1 MTFQDLL
8 AKYRAISFS
17 ERDKGDRF
25 ERLMQAF
32 LQTVPWY
39 EGKFQHVWLWR
50 EFPYK
55 ENLGGKDT
63 GIDLVAQ
70 TVEGDFWAIQ
80 CKCYDEKAK
89 IDKPA
94 VDSFLATSSKQFVN
108 DQHQTT
114 SFALRLWISTTNN
127 WGSEAENA
135 IRHQV
140 PPVQRISLAD
150 LKSAPVDW
158 KALDSGISGSE
169 ARQHK
174 KSPRPHQEKAIAVF
188 HEHFQ
193 TKDRGKLIMACGTGK
208 TFTSLKIMEKETGGR
223 GLVLFLAPSIALV
236 GQTLREWMAESSIP
250 IFPICICSDPEV
262 SKSKKKSDDDTDGYS
277 VTDLAFPASTRVTDI
292 VRQFRLSEKF
302 HKDGVVVVFST
313 YQSIAVVANA
323 QKEFQRGFDLIICDE
338 AHRTTGVTLK
348 DEDDSAFV
356 KVHDN
361 TFIQAKKRL
370 YMTATPRLYAEESK
384 KKAKEADAYLCSM
397 DDEAMYGP
405 EVFRIGFGEAVD
417 KNLLADYKVL
427 VLTLSESQIPA
438 ALQEAVADRSK
449 EIDTDDA
456 SKLIGC
462 INALSKR
469 MLVDEGLLK
478 ASDPSPMRKAVA
490 FCQSI
495 KTSQKISAVFS
506 SFKDSYY
513 DSLTQKERE
522 EMVGVAAEH
531 VDGTMSATTRDEKLA
546 WLNASPS
553 DGNECRIL
561 TNVRCLSEGVDVPS
575 LDAVLFLSARNSQID
590 VVQSVGRVMRTAPG
604 KKFGYIIIPVL
615 IPANVTPEEA
625 LNDNKRFA
633 VVWTVL
639 NALRAHD
646 DRFSAT
652 VNKIELNRH
661 KPAGGGSV
669 LIGGIGDGSGTDTGD
684 RISGGD
690 GKAKAVQLPLPQLKE
705 LQNAIY
711 ARMVQKVGN
720 KRYWEQWAAD
730 VAKIA
735 QGYMERINRLIAAP
749 GPHKAAFDDFLDGL
763 RKNINPSV
771 TPGEVV
777 EMLAQHMITKPVFE
791 ALFDNYSFVR
801 SNPVSKA
808 LQGMVNL
815 LEEQALEKDT
825 LVLSRFY
832 ESVKMRVSGI
842 DNAEG
847 RQRIII
853 ELYDKFFRTAF
864 PLTVE
869 KLGIVYTPVEVV
881 DFINRSVADVLQ
893 ATFGRSLSDEN
904 VHVLDPFT
912 GTGTFIARMIQSGLI
927 NAEALPRKYAY
938 ELHANEIVLLA
949 YYIAS
954 INIENAYHATQNEDV
969 AYTPFNGIC
978 LTDTFQLGETDDT
991 NWLYAPALP
1000 QNSER
1005 VQAQQKTPIQIII
1018 GNPPYSVGQKSAND
1032 DAQNQSYPR
1041 LEKRIGVTYAAQS
1054 NQTNKNS
1061 LYDSYIKAFR
1071 WASDRLNKT
1080 QGGIIA
1086 FVSNGYWLDGNAMD
1100 GLRKCLEKEFSAIY
1114 VFNLRGN
1121 CRTSGELRR
1130 KEAGNVFGL
1139 GSRTPIAITILVKN
1153 PAHKGKAFIN
1163 YHDIGD
1169 YLSRE
1174 EKLSIIVKKRSALNP
1189 AMNWQQLHPNEHGD
1203 WLNQR
1208 NDVFSSFIPLGD
1220 KDNKENKQTFFMPFY
1235 SNGLKTNADSWMYN
1249 YSKKLLL
1256 EKMELF
1262 VDTYNKETLRYKT
1275 SQKSE
1280 SFETFCLKN
1289 DKQIKWHSGL
1299 YPKGEKGLL
1308 AHFDK
1313 EKVSIALYR
1322 AFCKT
1327 FCYYDEF
1334 LVQRVSLLPKIFPT
1348 QNTNN
1353 LTICVPG
1360 VGDRKGFSTII
1371 SRNVTDLELLEK
1383 AQCFPL
1389 YYYEKRSVYQPT
1401 LFDGESNAQYTR
1413 KDGITNFILERC
1425 RESYGPKVTKEDIF
1439 YYVYGLLHSPDYCKT
1454 FAADLKKMLPRLPLV
1469 EKPADFWTFSKAG
1482 RALTDLH
1489 LKYEIQPACP
1499 EVKVEG
1505 AESGNFRVEKMR
1517 FPNKGDKSVIEYN
1530 PWIAISNIPLD
1541 AYDYVLN
1548 GRSAIEWIMERYQVK
1563 VDKASGITNDPNDW
1577 ATENGKPRYI
1587 LDLLL
1592 SIVTVSVETMKIVR
1606 GLPALSS
1613 AGQAATVTPE
1623 DVAAIRPK
1631 SHPQVFPHPGREAAI
1646 RQLLPYIL
1654 QVQPGMAQDK
1664 AFQRAWLATFPDA
1677 CATLLADK
1685 ASAFNTAFAQSELG
1699 QWTFAQDDPVRVKN
1713 LWKSW
1718 QNNLGISITANME
1731 CFFSGDIR
1739 YPIQGIEAV
1748 LPFILEAGDNYDQ
1761 GIDQLLAQ
1769 ERFQKASHKLQACF
1783 TMLAEAQEAIA
1794 A

>member
-223 GLVLFLAPSIALV
+223 GVVLFLAPSIALV
-236 GQTLREWMAESSIP
+236 GQTLREWTAESSIP

-292 VRQFRLSEKF
+292 VRQFRLAEKF

-323 QKEFQRGFDLIICDE
+323 QKEFQRDFDLIICDE

-978 LTDTFQLGETDDT
+978 LTDTFQLGEMDDT

-1041 LEKRIGVTYAAQS
+1041 LEKRIGVTYAVQS
-1054 NQTNKNS
+1054 NQTNKNA

-1071 WASDRLNKT
+1071 WASDRLDK
-1080 QGGIIA
+1080 QHGGIIA
-1086 FVSNGYWLDGNAMD
+1086 FVSNAGWIDGNAMD
-1100 GLRKCLEKEFSAIY
+1100 GFRKCLEAEFSAIY
-1114 VFNLRGN
+1114 VFNVRGGV
-1121 CRTSGELRR
+1121 RGKMGESAK
-1130 KEAGNVFGL
+1130 KEGMNVFNIMTGV
-1139 GSRTPIAITILVKN
+1139 AITVLVKN
-1153 PAHKGKAFIN
+1153 PVHKDKAFIQ

-1174 EKLSIIVKKRSALNP
+1174 EKLAIIAEKRSILNP
-1189 AMNWQQLHPNEHGD
+1189 AMSWTHLRPNVHGD

-1208 NDVFSSFIPLGD
+1208 NDIFGSFIPLGD
-1220 KDNKENKQTFFMPFY
+1220 KDNKDNKQTFFMPYY
-1235 SNGLKTNADSWMYN
+1235 SNGLKTQRDAWCYNFSQTKLQQNIQSTVDYYNSMVESGRDTPLLDATKISWSAN
-1249 YSKKLLL
+1249 LQTAFSKKREINFE
-1256 EKMELF
+1256 EK
-1262 VDTYNKETLRYKT
+1262 DCR
-1275 SQKSE
+1275 
-1280 SFETFCLKN
+1280 
-1289 DKQIKWHSGL
+1289 IGL
-1299 YPKGEKGLL
+1299 YRPFNRLHVYFNREMNERVYQMPKLFSTPETKN
-1308 AHFDK
+1308 
-1313 EKVSIALYR
+1313 
-1322 AFCKT
+1322 
-1327 FCYYDEF
+1327 
-1334 LVQRVSLLPKIFPT
+1334 LV
-1348 QNTNN
+1348 
-1353 LTICVPG
+1353 ICLPG
-1360 VGDRKGFSTII
+1360 VGERKGFCTLI
-1371 SRNVTDLELLEK
+1371 SSHIFDLN
-1383 AQCFPL
+1383 AFDGGIQCFPL
-1389 YYYEKRSVYQPT
+1389 YYYEKKSVYQPT
-1401 LFDGESNAQYTR
+1401 LFDSEKSEYTR

-1425 RESYGPKVTKEDIF
+1425 RTSYGPKVTKEDIF
-1439 YYVYGLLHSPDYCKT
+1439 YYVYGLLHSPDYRKT

-1469 EKPADFWTFSKAG
+1469 EKPVDFWSFSKAG
-1482 RALTDLH
+1482 RSLADLH
-1489 LKYEIQPACP
+1489 LKYETQPACP
-1499 EVKVEG
+1499 KVKVEG
-1505 AESGNFRVEKMR
+1505 AESGNFRVQKMR

-1530 PWIAISNIPLD
+1530 PWITISNIPLD
-1541 AYDYVLN
+1541 AYEYVVN
-1548 GRSAIEWIMERYQVK
+1548 GRSAIEWIMERYQIK
-1563 VDKASGITNDPNDW
+1563 TDKASGITNDPNDW
-1577 ATENGKPRYI
+1577 ADEHGKPRYI

-1592 SIVTVSVETMKIVR
+1592 SIVTVSLETLKIIKT
-1606 GLPALSS
+1606 LP
-1613 AGQAATVTPE
+1613 QINE
-1623 DVAAIRPK
+1623 
-1631 SHPQVFPHPGREAAI
+1631 F
-1646 RQLLPYIL
+1646 
-1654 QVQPGMAQDK
+1654 
-1664 AFQRAWLATFPDA
+1664 
-1677 CATLLADK
+1677 
-1685 ASAFNTAFAQSELG
+1685 
-1699 QWTFAQDDPVRVKN
+1699 
-1713 LWKSW
+1713 
-1718 QNNLGISITANME
+1718 
-1731 CFFSGDIR
+1731 
-1739 YPIQGIEAV
+1739 
-1748 LPFILEAGDNYDQ
+1748 
-1761 GIDQLLAQ
+1761 
-1769 ERFQKASHKLQACF
+1769 
-1783 TMLAEAQEAIA
+1783 
-1794 A
+1794 

>member
-223 GLVLFLAPSIALV
+223 GVVLFLAPSIALV
-236 GQTLREWMAESSIP
+236 GQTLREWTAESSIP

-469 MLVDEGLLK
+469 MLVDEGFLK

-490 FCQSI
+490 FCQNI
-495 KTSQKISAVFS
+495 RTSQKISAVFS

-978 LTDTFQLGETDDT
+978 LTDTFQLGEMDDT

-1041 LEKRIGVTYAAQS
+1041 LEKRIGVTYAVQS
-1054 NQTNKNS
+1054 NQTNKNA

-1071 WASDRLNKT
+1071 WASDRLDK
-1080 QGGIIA
+1080 QHGGIIA
-1086 FVSNGYWLDGNAMD
+1086 FVSNAGWIDGNAMD
-1100 GLRKCLEKEFSAIY
+1100 GFRKCLEAEFSAIY
-1114 VFNLRGN
+1114 VFNVRGGV
-1121 CRTSGELRR
+1121 RGKMGESAK
-1130 KEAGNVFGL
+1130 KEGMNVFNIMTGV
-1139 GSRTPIAITILVKN
+1139 AITVLVKN
-1153 PAHKGKAFIN
+1153 PVHKDKAFIQ

-1174 EKLSIIVKKRSALNP
+1174 EKLAIIAEKRSILNP
-1189 AMNWQQLHPNEHGD
+1189 AMSWTHLRPNVHGD

-1208 NDVFSSFIPLGD
+1208 NDIFGSFIPLGD
-1220 KDNKENKQTFFMPFY
+1220 KDNKDNKQTFFVPYY
-1235 SNGLKTNADSWMYN
+1235 SNGLKTQRDAWCYNFSQTKLQQNIQSTVDYYNSMVESGRDTPLLDATKISWSAN
-1249 YSKKLLL
+1249 LQTAFSKKREINFE
-1256 EKMELF
+1256 EK
-1262 VDTYNKETLRYKT
+1262 DCR
-1275 SQKSE
+1275 
-1280 SFETFCLKN
+1280 
-1289 DKQIKWHSGL
+1289 IGL
-1299 YPKGEKGLL
+1299 YRPFNRLHVYFNREMNERVYQMPKL
-1308 AHFDK
+1308 
-1313 EKVSIALYR
+1313 
-1322 AFCKT
+1322 
-1327 FCYYDEF
+1327 
-1334 LVQRVSLLPKIFPT
+1334 FPT
-1348 QNTNN
+1348 PETKN
-1353 LTICVPG
+1353 LVICLPG
-1360 VGDRKGFSTII
+1360 VGERKGFCTLI
-1371 SRNVTDLELLEK
+1371 SSHIFDLN
-1383 AQCFPL
+1383 AFDGGIQCFPL
-1389 YYYEKRSVYQPT
+1389 YYYEKKSVYQPT
-1401 LFDGESNAQYTR
+1401 LFDSEKSEYTR

-1425 RESYGPKVTKEDIF
+1425 RTSYGPKVTKEDIF
-1439 YYVYGLLHSPDYCKT
+1439 YYVYGLLHSPDYRKT

-1469 EKPADFWTFSKAG
+1469 EKPVDFWSFSKAG
-1482 RALTDLH
+1482 RSLADLH
-1489 LKYEIQPACP
+1489 LNYETQPACP
-1499 EVKVEG
+1499 KVKVEG
-1505 AESGNFRVEKMR
+1505 AESGNFRVQKMR

-1530 PWIAISNIPLD
+1530 PWITISNIPLD
-1541 AYDYVLN
+1541 AYEYVVN
-1548 GRSAIEWIMERYQVK
+1548 GRSAIEWIMERYQIK
-1563 VDKASGITNDPNDW
+1563 TDKASGITNDPNDW
-1577 ATENGKPRYI
+1577 ADEHGKPRYI

-1592 SIVTVSVETMKIVR
+1592 SIVTVSLETLKIIKT
-1606 GLPALSS
+1606 LP
-1613 AGQAATVTPE
+1613 QINE
-1623 DVAAIRPK
+1623 
-1631 SHPQVFPHPGREAAI
+1631 F
-1646 RQLLPYIL
+1646 
-1654 QVQPGMAQDK
+1654 
-1664 AFQRAWLATFPDA
+1664 
-1677 CATLLADK
+1677 
-1685 ASAFNTAFAQSELG
+1685 
-1699 QWTFAQDDPVRVKN
+1699 
-1713 LWKSW
+1713 
-1718 QNNLGISITANME
+1718 
-1731 CFFSGDIR
+1731 
-1739 YPIQGIEAV
+1739 
-1748 LPFILEAGDNYDQ
+1748 
-1761 GIDQLLAQ
+1761 
-1769 ERFQKASHKLQACF
+1769 
-1783 TMLAEAQEAIA
+1783 
-1794 A
+1794 

>member
-223 GLVLFLAPSIALV
+223 GVVLFLAPSIALV
-236 GQTLREWMAESSIP
+236 GQTLREWTAESSIP

-292 VRQFRLSEKF
+292 VRQFRLAEKF
-302 HKDGVVVVFST
+302 HKNGVVVVFST

-323 QKEFQRGFDLIICDE
+323 QKEFQRDFDLIICDE

-978 LTDTFQLGETDDT
+978 LTDTFQLGEMDDT

-1005 VQAQQKTPIQIII
+1005 VQAQQKTPIQNII

-1041 LEKRIGVTYAAQS
+1041 LEKRIGVTYAVQS
-1054 NQTNKNS
+1054 NQTNKNA

-1071 WASDRLNKT
+1071 WASDRLDK
-1080 QGGIIA
+1080 QHGGIIA
-1086 FVSNGYWLDGNAMD
+1086 FVSNAGWIDGNAMD
-1100 GLRKCLEKEFSAIY
+1100 GFRKCLEAEFSAIY
-1114 VFNLRGN
+1114 VFNVRGGV
-1121 CRTSGELRR
+1121 RGKMGESAK
-1130 KEAGNVFGL
+1130 KEGMNVFNIMTGV
-1139 GSRTPIAITILVKN
+1139 AITVLVKN
-1153 PAHKGKAFIN
+1153 PVHKDKAFIQ

-1174 EKLSIIVKKRSALNP
+1174 EKLAIIAEKRSILNP
-1189 AMNWQQLHPNEHGD
+1189 AMSWTHLRPNVYGD

-1208 NDVFSSFIPLGD
+1208 NDIFGSFIPLGD
-1220 KDNKENKQTFFMPFY
+1220 KDNKDNKQTFFVPYY
-1235 SNGLKTNADSWMYN
+1235 SNGLKTQRDAWCYNFSQTKLQQNIQSTVDYYKSMVESGRDTPLLDATKISWSAN
-1249 YSKKLLL
+1249 LQTAFSKKREINFE
-1256 EKMELF
+1256 EK
-1262 VDTYNKETLRYKT
+1262 DCR
-1275 SQKSE
+1275 
-1280 SFETFCLKN
+1280 
-1289 DKQIKWHSGL
+1289 IGL
-1299 YPKGEKGLL
+1299 YRPFNRLHVYFNREMNERVYQMPKL
-1308 AHFDK
+1308 
-1313 EKVSIALYR
+1313 
-1322 AFCKT
+1322 
-1327 FCYYDEF
+1327 
-1334 LVQRVSLLPKIFPT
+1334 FPT
-1348 QNTNN
+1348 PETKN
-1353 LTICVPG
+1353 LVICLPG
-1360 VGDRKGFSTII
+1360 VGERKGFCTLI
-1371 SRNVTDLELLEK
+1371 SSHIFDLN
-1383 AQCFPL
+1383 AFDGGIQCFPL
-1389 YYYEKRSVYQPT
+1389 YYYEKKSVYQPT
-1401 LFDGESNAQYTR
+1401 LFDSEKSEYTR

-1425 RESYGPKVTKEDIF
+1425 RTSYGPKVTKEDIF
-1439 YYVYGLLHSPDYCKT
+1439 YYVYGLLHSPDYRKT

-1469 EKPADFWTFSKAG
+1469 EKPVDFWTFSKAG
-1482 RALTDLH
+1482 RALADLH
-1489 LKYEIQPACP
+1489 LKYETQPACP
-1499 EVKVEG
+1499 KVKVEG
-1505 AESGNFRVEKMR
+1505 AESGNFRVQKMR

-1530 PWIAISNIPLD
+1530 PWITISNIPLD
-1541 AYDYVLN
+1541 AYEYVIN
-1548 GRSAIEWIMERYQVK
+1548 GRSAIEWIMERYQIK
-1563 VDKASGITNDPNDW
+1563 TDKASGITNDPNDW
-1577 ATENGKPRYI
+1577 ADEHGKPRYI

-1592 SIVTVSVETMKIVR
+1592 SIVTVSLETLKIIKT
-1606 GLPALSS
+1606 LP
-1613 AGQAATVTPE
+1613 QINE
-1623 DVAAIRPK
+1623 
-1631 SHPQVFPHPGREAAI
+1631 F
-1646 RQLLPYIL
+1646 
-1654 QVQPGMAQDK
+1654 
-1664 AFQRAWLATFPDA
+1664 
-1677 CATLLADK
+1677 
-1685 ASAFNTAFAQSELG
+1685 
-1699 QWTFAQDDPVRVKN
+1699 
-1713 LWKSW
+1713 
-1718 QNNLGISITANME
+1718 
-1731 CFFSGDIR
+1731 
-1739 YPIQGIEAV
+1739 
-1748 LPFILEAGDNYDQ
+1748 
-1761 GIDQLLAQ
+1761 
-1769 ERFQKASHKLQACF
+1769 
-1783 TMLAEAQEAIA
+1783 
-1794 A
+1794 

>member
-490 FCQSI
+490 FCQNI
-495 KTSQKISAVFS
+495 RTSQKISAVFS

-1100 GLRKCLEKEFSAIY
+1100 GLRKCLEEEFSAIY

-1121 CRTSGELRR
+1121 QRTSGETSRR
-1130 KEAGNVFGL
+1130 EGGKIFGS

-1517 FPNKGDKSVIEYN
+1517 FPNKTDKSVIEYN
-1530 PWIAISNIPLD
+1530 AWIRLSNIPLN
-1541 AYDYVLN
+1541 AYDYVVN

>member
-223 GLVLFLAPSIALV
+223 GVVLFLAPSIALV
-236 GQTLREWMAESSIP
+236 GQTLREWTAESSIP

-292 VRQFRLSEKF
+292 VRQFRLAEKF

-323 QKEFQRGFDLIICDE
+323 QKEFQRDFDLIICDE

-978 LTDTFQLGETDDT
+978 LTDTFQLGEMDDT

-1041 LEKRIGVTYAAQS
+1041 LEKRIGVTYAVQS
-1054 NQTNKNS
+1054 NQTNKNA

-1071 WASDRLNKT
+1071 WASDRLDK
-1080 QGGIIA
+1080 QHGGIIA
-1086 FVSNGYWLDGNAMD
+1086 FVSNAGWIDGNAVD
-1100 GLRKCLEKEFSAIY
+1100 GFRKCLEAEFSAIY
-1114 VFNLRGN
+1114 VFNVRGGV
-1121 CRTSGELRR
+1121 RGKMGESAK
-1130 KEAGNVFGL
+1130 KEGMNVFNIMTGV
-1139 GSRTPIAITILVKN
+1139 AITVLVKN
-1153 PAHKGKAFIN
+1153 PVHKDKAFIQ

-1174 EKLSIIVKKRSALNP
+1174 EKLAIIAEKRSILNP
-1189 AMNWQQLHPNEHGD
+1189 AMSWTHLRPNVHGD

-1208 NDVFSSFIPLGD
+1208 NDIFGSFIPLGD
-1220 KDNKENKQTFFMPFY
+1220 KDNKDNKQTFFMPYY
-1235 SNGLKTNADSWMYN
+1235 SNGLKTQRDAWCYNFSQTKLQQNIQSTVDYYNSMVESGRDTPLLDATKISWSAN
-1249 YSKKLLL
+1249 LQTAFSKKREINFE
-1256 EKMELF
+1256 EK
-1262 VDTYNKETLRYKT
+1262 DCR
-1275 SQKSE
+1275 
-1280 SFETFCLKN
+1280 
-1289 DKQIKWHSGL
+1289 IGL
-1299 YPKGEKGLL
+1299 YRPFNRLHVYFNREMNERVYQMPKLFSTPETKN
-1308 AHFDK
+1308 
-1313 EKVSIALYR
+1313 
-1322 AFCKT
+1322 
-1327 FCYYDEF
+1327 
-1334 LVQRVSLLPKIFPT
+1334 LV
-1348 QNTNN
+1348 
-1353 LTICVPG
+1353 ICLPG
-1360 VGDRKGFSTII
+1360 VGERKGFCTLI
-1371 SRNVTDLELLEK
+1371 SSHIFDLN
-1383 AQCFPL
+1383 AFDGGIQCFPL
-1389 YYYEKRSVYQPT
+1389 YYYEKKSVYQPT
-1401 LFDGESNAQYTR
+1401 LFDSEKSEYTR

-1425 RESYGPKVTKEDIF
+1425 RTSYGPKVTKEDIF
-1439 YYVYGLLHSPDYCKT
+1439 YYVYGLLHSPDYRKT

-1469 EKPADFWTFSKAG
+1469 EKPVDFWSFSKAG
-1482 RALTDLH
+1482 RSLADLH
-1489 LKYEIQPACP
+1489 LKYETQPACP
-1499 EVKVEG
+1499 KVKVEG
-1505 AESGNFRVEKMR
+1505 AESGNFRVQKMR

-1530 PWIAISNIPLD
+1530 PWITISNIPLD
-1541 AYDYVLN
+1541 AYEYVVN
-1548 GRSAIEWIMERYQVK
+1548 GRSAIEWIMERYQIK
-1563 VDKASGITNDPNDW
+1563 TDKASGITNDPNDW
-1577 ATENGKPRYI
+1577 ADEHGKPRYI

-1592 SIVTVSVETMKIVR
+1592 SIVTVSLETLKIIKT
-1606 GLPALSS
+1606 LP
-1613 AGQAATVTPE
+1613 QINE
-1623 DVAAIRPK
+1623 
-1631 SHPQVFPHPGREAAI
+1631 F
-1646 RQLLPYIL
+1646 
-1654 QVQPGMAQDK
+1654 
-1664 AFQRAWLATFPDA
+1664 
-1677 CATLLADK
+1677 
-1685 ASAFNTAFAQSELG
+1685 
-1699 QWTFAQDDPVRVKN
+1699 
-1713 LWKSW
+1713 
-1718 QNNLGISITANME
+1718 
-1731 CFFSGDIR
+1731 
-1739 YPIQGIEAV
+1739 
-1748 LPFILEAGDNYDQ
+1748 
-1761 GIDQLLAQ
+1761 
-1769 ERFQKASHKLQACF
+1769 
-1783 TMLAEAQEAIA
+1783 
-1794 A
+1794 

>member
-223 GLVLFLAPSIALV
+223 GVVLFLAPSIALV
-236 GQTLREWMAESSIP
+236 GQTLREWTAESSIP

-292 VRQFRLSEKF
+292 VRQFRLAEKF

-323 QKEFQRGFDLIICDE
+323 QKEFQRDFDLIICDE

-348 DEDDSAFV
+348 DEEDSAFV

-490 FCQSI
+490 FCQNI
-495 KTSQKISAVFS
+495 RTSQKISAVFS

-661 KPAGGGSV
+661 KPTGGGSV

-777 EMLAQHMITKPVFE
+777 KMLAQHMITKPVFE

-927 NAEALPRKYAY
+927 SAEALPRKYAY

-991 NWLYAPALP
+991 NWLYAPALQ

-1100 GLRKCLEKEFSAIY
+1100 GLRKCLEEEFSAIY

-1220 KDNKENKQTFFMPFY
+1220 KDNKENKQTFFVPFY
-1235 SNGLKTNADSWMYN
+1235 SRGLATARDAWCYNASKIKLTENIKHTITFYN
-1249 YSKKLLL
+1249 SLVQSKKEKRLLPGISGRDISMTRAFQSDL
-1256 EKMELF
+1256 EKER
-1262 VDTYNKETLRYKT
+1262 EKT
-1275 SQKSE
+1275 
-1280 SFETFCLKN
+1280 FHN
-1289 DKQIKWHSGL
+1289 DAICT
-1299 YPKGEKGLL
+1299 
-1308 AHFDK
+1308 
-1313 EKVSIALYR
+1313 ALYR
-1322 AFCKT
+1322 PFNKT
-1327 FCYYDEF
+1327 NCYF
-1334 LVQRVSLLPKIFPT
+1334 HPSLNEMVYKMLSIFPE
-1348 QNTNN
+1348 NDSHNVV
-1353 LTICVPG
+1353 ICLPG
-1360 VGDRKGFSTII
+1360 VGGRWVEFSPFMVNGIP
-1371 SRNVTDLELLEK
+1371 DLHLHNDGS
-1383 AQCFPL
+1383 QCFPL
-1389 YYYEKRSVYQPT
+1389 YYYEKKSIYQPT
-1401 LFDGESNAQYTR
+1401 LFDGESNAKYMR

-1425 RESYGPKVTKEDIF
+1425 RENYGPKVTKEDIF
-1439 YYVYGLLHSPDYCKT
+1439 YYVYGLLHSPDYRKT

-1469 EKPADFWTFSKAG
+1469 EKPVDFWAFSKAG
-1482 RALTDLH
+1482 RALAELH
-1489 LKYEIQPACP
+1489 LKYETQPACP
-1499 EVKVEG
+1499 KVKVEG
-1505 AESGNFRVEKMR
+1505 VESGNFRVEKMR

-1530 PWIAISNIPLD
+1530 PWITISNIPLD
-1541 AYDYVLN
+1541 AYDYVVN
-1548 GRSAIEWIMERYQVK
+1548 GRSAIEWIMERYQIK
-1563 VDKASGITNDPNDW
+1563 TDKASGITNDPNDW
-1577 ATENGKPRYI
+1577 ADEHGKPRYI

-1592 SIVTVSVETMKIVR
+1592 SIVTVSLETLKIIKT
-1606 GLPALSS
+1606 LP
-1613 AGQAATVTPE
+1613 QINE
-1623 DVAAIRPK
+1623 
-1631 SHPQVFPHPGREAAI
+1631 F
-1646 RQLLPYIL
+1646 
-1654 QVQPGMAQDK
+1654 
-1664 AFQRAWLATFPDA
+1664 
-1677 CATLLADK
+1677 
-1685 ASAFNTAFAQSELG
+1685 
-1699 QWTFAQDDPVRVKN
+1699 
-1713 LWKSW
+1713 
-1718 QNNLGISITANME
+1718 
-1731 CFFSGDIR
+1731 
-1739 YPIQGIEAV
+1739 
-1748 LPFILEAGDNYDQ
+1748 
-1761 GIDQLLAQ
+1761 
-1769 ERFQKASHKLQACF
+1769 
-1783 TMLAEAQEAIA
+1783 
-1794 A
+1794 

>member
-223 GLVLFLAPSIALV
+223 GVVLFLAPSIALV
-236 GQTLREWMAESSIP
+236 GQTLREWTAESSIP

-292 VRQFRLSEKF
+292 VRQFRLAEKF

-323 QKEFQRGFDLIICDE
+323 QKEFQRDFDLIICDE

-978 LTDTFQLGETDDT
+978 LTDTFQLGEMDDT

-1041 LEKRIGVTYAAQS
+1041 LEKRIGVTYAVQS
-1054 NQTNKNS
+1054 NQTNKNA

-1071 WASDRLNKT
+1071 WASDRLDK
-1080 QGGIIA
+1080 QHGGIIA
-1086 FVSNGYWLDGNAMD
+1086 FVSNAGWIDGNAMD
-1100 GLRKCLEKEFSAIY
+1100 GFRKCLEAEFSAIY
-1114 VFNLRGN
+1114 VFNVRGGV
-1121 CRTSGELRR
+1121 RGKMGESAK
-1130 KEAGNVFGL
+1130 KEGMNVFNIMTGV
-1139 GSRTPIAITILVKN
+1139 AITVLVKN
-1153 PAHKGKAFIN
+1153 PVHKDKAFIQ

-1174 EKLSIIVKKRSALNP
+1174 EKLAIIAEKRSILNP
-1189 AMNWQQLHPNEHGD
+1189 AMSWTHLRPNVHGD

-1208 NDVFSSFIPLGD
+1208 NDIFGSFIPLGD
-1220 KDNKENKQTFFMPFY
+1220 KDNKDNKQTFFVPYY
-1235 SNGLKTNADSWMYN
+1235 SNGLKTQRDAWCYNFSQTKLQQNIQSTVDYYNSMVESGRDTPLLDATKISWSAN
-1249 YSKKLLL
+1249 LQTAFSKKREINFE
-1256 EKMELF
+1256 EK
-1262 VDTYNKETLRYKT
+1262 DCR
-1275 SQKSE
+1275 
-1280 SFETFCLKN
+1280 
-1289 DKQIKWHSGL
+1289 IGL
-1299 YPKGEKGLL
+1299 YRPFNRLHVYFNREMNERVYQMPKL
-1308 AHFDK
+1308 
-1313 EKVSIALYR
+1313 
-1322 AFCKT
+1322 
-1327 FCYYDEF
+1327 
-1334 LVQRVSLLPKIFPT
+1334 FPT
-1348 QNTNN
+1348 PETKN
-1353 LTICVPG
+1353 LVICLPG
-1360 VGDRKGFSTII
+1360 VGERKGFCTLI
-1371 SRNVTDLELLEK
+1371 SSHIFDLN
-1383 AQCFPL
+1383 AFDGGIQCFPL
-1389 YYYEKRSVYQPT
+1389 YYYEKKSVYQPT
-1401 LFDGESNAQYTR
+1401 LFDSEKSEYTR

-1425 RESYGPKVTKEDIF
+1425 RTSYGPKVTKEDIF
-1439 YYVYGLLHSPDYCKT
+1439 YYVYGLLHSPDYRKT

-1469 EKPADFWTFSKAG
+1469 EKPVDFWSFSKAG
-1482 RALTDLH
+1482 RSLADLH
-1489 LKYEIQPACP
+1489 LKYETQPACP
-1499 EVKVEG
+1499 KVKVEG
-1505 AESGNFRVEKMR
+1505 AESGNFRVQKMR

-1530 PWIAISNIPLD
+1530 PWITISNIPLD
-1541 AYDYVLN
+1541 AYEYVIN
-1548 GRSAIEWIMERYQVK
+1548 GRSAIEWIMERYQIK
-1563 VDKASGITNDPNDW
+1563 TDKASGITNDPNDW
-1577 ATENGKPRYI
+1577 ADEHGKPRYI

-1592 SIVTVSVETMKIVR
+1592 SIVTVSLETLKIIKT
-1606 GLPALSS
+1606 LP
-1613 AGQAATVTPE
+1613 QINE
-1623 DVAAIRPK
+1623 
-1631 SHPQVFPHPGREAAI
+1631 F
-1646 RQLLPYIL
+1646 
-1654 QVQPGMAQDK
+1654 
-1664 AFQRAWLATFPDA
+1664 
-1677 CATLLADK
+1677 
-1685 ASAFNTAFAQSELG
+1685 
-1699 QWTFAQDDPVRVKN
+1699 
-1713 LWKSW
+1713 
-1718 QNNLGISITANME
+1718 
-1731 CFFSGDIR
+1731 
-1739 YPIQGIEAV
+1739 
-1748 LPFILEAGDNYDQ
+1748 
-1761 GIDQLLAQ
+1761 
-1769 ERFQKASHKLQACF
+1769 
-1783 TMLAEAQEAIA
+1783 
-1794 A
+1794 